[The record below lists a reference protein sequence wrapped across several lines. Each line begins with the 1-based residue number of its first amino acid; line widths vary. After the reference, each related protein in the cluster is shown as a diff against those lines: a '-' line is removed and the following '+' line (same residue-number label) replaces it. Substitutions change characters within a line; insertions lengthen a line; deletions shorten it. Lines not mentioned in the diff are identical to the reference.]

1 MLMEENANKNELR
14 TITGIR
20 DDKLMKVAKE
30 LMDKY
35 DEAFKELAK

>member
-1 MLMEENANKNELR
+1 MEENNINNDFR
-14 TITGIR
+14 TITGIS